1 MMKWGYEG
9 SKKFIG
15 GNPVEKIIQSSRD
28 ISEVLAVDLNACNNY
43 SNGLEA
49 TEVLDLPAL
58 LIFGELDKMVN
69 IEVGKVSDL
78 LYDLMTSTKAK
89 KFRAGFIKTDG
100 SYRVGKFDLLN
111 RSTWRQTDGTMYKRK
126 GKKRTTDADE
136 YILAHDLEKKAPR
149 NISVKRLK
157 WFSVGKKVYK
167 INRLEINDDIT
178 IVMFDKVKFNALK
191 TLMTKGDIN
200 E

>member
-1 MMKWGYEG
+1 MYSLLQSRKLINNRSTMTQT
-9 SKKFIG
+9 
-15 GNPVEKIIQSSRD
+15 NIQ
-28 ISEVLAVDLNACNNY
+28 
-43 SNGLEA
+43 
-49 TEVLDLPAL
+49 
-58 LIFGELDKMVN
+58 
-69 IEVGKVSDL
+69 VGKVSDL

-89 KFRAGFIKTDG
+89 KFRAGFTKVNG
-100 SYRVGKFDLLN
+100 EYRVGKFDLLN
-111 RSTWRQTDGTMYKRK
+111 RSTWKQTDGTMYKRK

-167 INRLEINDDIT
+167 INRLEVNEDIT
-178 IVMFDKVKFNALK
+178 SVMFDKVKFTALK

>member
-1 MMKWGYEG
+1 MTQT
-9 SKKFIG
+9 
-15 GNPVEKIIQSSRD
+15 NIQ
-28 ISEVLAVDLNACNNY
+28 
-43 SNGLEA
+43 
-49 TEVLDLPAL
+49 
-58 LIFGELDKMVN
+58 
-69 IEVGKVSDL
+69 VGKVSDL

-89 KFRAGFIKTDG
+89 KFRAGFTKVNG
-100 SYRVGKFDLLN
+100 EYRVGKFDLLN
-111 RSTWRQTDGTMYKRK
+111 RKTWKQTDGTMYKRK
-126 GKKRTTDADE
+126 GKKRTTNADE

-191 TLMTKGDIN
+191 TLMTKGDIV
-200 E
+200 

>member
-1 MMKWGYEG
+1 MTQT
-9 SKKFIG
+9 
-15 GNPVEKIIQSSRD
+15 NIQ
-28 ISEVLAVDLNACNNY
+28 
-43 SNGLEA
+43 
-49 TEVLDLPAL
+49 
-58 LIFGELDKMVN
+58 
-69 IEVGKVSDL
+69 VGKVSDL

-89 KFRAGFIKTDG
+89 KFRAGFTKVNG
-100 SYRVGKFDLLN
+100 EYRVGKFDLLN
-111 RSTWRQTDGTMYKRK
+111 RSTWKQTDGTMYKRK